1 MRLEDIRF
9 VHQRVLTIV
18 VDVAVLLEQSEHH
31 NETWLGSAQARAAIT
46 NAALFLECVANSCL
60 FSLALPG
67 RLLDELDRL
76 PALGKLD
83 YYLFARKG
91 THIDRGCRETE
102 LAADVL
108 RLRDYIAHPRP
119 RPGTLSGPPEEQ
131 FVDYGATKALTLA
144 LDNREWDHHDGA
156 KVALAVVQFLR
167 RFFLE
172 WCGHSSGQVTG
183 LLVFHEQDLVQKE
196 IAGWVTMCPMEL
208 ELIEKWV
215 PELLEFMDLR
225 PGGRDA

>member
-9 VHQRVLTIV
+9 IHQRAHTMA
-18 VDVAVLLEQSEHH
+18 VDVAVLLEQSGQHRG
-31 NETWLGSAQARAAIT
+31 TWLGSANARAAIT

-60 FSLALPG
+60 FSLALPA

-91 THIDRGCRETE
+91 AHIDRGCRETE

-108 RLRDYIAHPRP
+108 KLRDYIAHPKP
-119 RPGTLSGPPEEQ
+119 RPWALSGPPEQ
-131 FVDYGATKALTLA
+131 RYVDYGATKALALD
-144 LDNREWDHHDGA
+144 LDNREWDHDDGT
-156 KVALAVVQFLR
+156 KVAHAVVRFLR

-172 WCGHSSGQVTG
+172 WCGHVKAQVTV
-183 LLVFHEQDLVQKE
+183 LLLFHEQDLVQKE
-196 IAGWVTMCPMEL
+196 MAGWVTMQPMEL
-208 ELIEKWV
+208 ELIEKWT

-225 PGGRDA
+225 VEGRDA